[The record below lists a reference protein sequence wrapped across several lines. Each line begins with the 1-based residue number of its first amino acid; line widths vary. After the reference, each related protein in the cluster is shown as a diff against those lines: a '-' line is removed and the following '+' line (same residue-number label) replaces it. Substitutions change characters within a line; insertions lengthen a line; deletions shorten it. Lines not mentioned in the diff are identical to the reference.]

1 MLAHMFAKRKRLF
14 GIELDTNGCSC
25 YRVGERMFVKDG
37 ASKDY
42 LRLPARR
49 RGWGRILGLAALLM
63 LVSARLAYGSEPA
76 PTRSVVVVPGD
87 TLWSI
92 AQTHYAGDPR
102 PRVEQILLLN
112 HLASPQLLPG
122 QSLQIPRA

>member
-1 MLAHMFAKRKRLF
+1 
-14 GIELDTNGCSC
+14 
-25 YRVGERMFVKDG
+25 MFVQDG
-37 ASKDY
+37 ASKAF

-63 LVSARLAYGSEPA
+63 LVPARLAYGSEPV
-76 PTRSVVVVPGD
+76 PTRSVVVTPGD

-92 AQTHYAGDPR
+92 AQAHYAGDPR

-122 QSLQIPRA
+122 QSLRIPRA